1 MERMFLSRLYHKG
14 QSQESQQGFNKARL
28 FLPTTK
34 VGGIQAADFGER
46 RSSMFH
52 VLVVDDDLDITPAL
66 KRALENA
73 GFQVEVAYSGPQALE
88 QLRQQ
93 ISDLIVLDILMPH
106 MDGIAV
112 CQHVRSHPSLRDLP
126 ILFLTGK
133 GSMESK
139 AVAFEAG
146 GDDYLTKPFD
156 VEELVLRVR
165 ALLRRSEALSAE
177 HPVPL
182 LRVGGL
188 VLDCRTFEAFTEQTE
203 ALASVHS
210 APPDH
215 QWFVCGDAMTWEEAL
230 RKMGE
235 EPSTWGVLGAFG
247 YCTKSSAIDLPG
259 VYQLVLM
266 GGDVGPSGTIQIV

>member
-1 MERMFLSRLYHKG
+1 MFR
-14 QSQESQQGFNKARL
+14 
-28 FLPTTK
+28 
-34 VGGIQAADFGER
+34 I
-46 RSSMFH
+46 
-52 VLVVDDDLDITPAL
+52 LVVDDDLDIVPAL

-73 GFQVEVAYSGPQALE
+73 GYQVEVAYSGPQALE

-93 ISDLIVLDILMPH
+93 IPDLIVLDILMPH

-133 GSMESK
+133 GSIESK

-177 HPVPL
+177 HRAPL

-188 VLDCRTFEAFTEQTE
+188 ALDCRTFEVFTEQSKARLTPVEFELLRCLMERPGKVFSAQELLE
-203 ALASVHS
+203 AVWDY
-210 APPDH
+210 PP
-215 QWFVCGDAMTWEEAL
+215 GDGSPDLVRQHIVNL
-230 RKMGE
+230 RSKI
-235 EPSTWGVLGAFG
+235 EPQPRQPTYILTVTHRGYTVLGG
-247 YCTKSSAIDLPG
+247 
-259 VYQLVLM
+259 
-266 GGDVGPSGTIQIV
+266 